1 LIHRCHS
8 ELEFADF
15 QFKTDQRLWFPVKK
29 QQIEPKILL
38 PNLQQILLA
47 DEAEIASNL
56 RLMYSP
62 MRQYKSISTA
72 LTA

>member
-1 LIHRCHS
+1 
-8 ELEFADF
+8 
-15 QFKTDQRLWFPVKK
+15 VKK